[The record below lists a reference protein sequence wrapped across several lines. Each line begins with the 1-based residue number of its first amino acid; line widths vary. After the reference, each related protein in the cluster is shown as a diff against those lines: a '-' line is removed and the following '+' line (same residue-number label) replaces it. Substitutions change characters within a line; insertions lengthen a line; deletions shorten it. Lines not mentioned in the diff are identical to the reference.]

1 MCATS
6 RDLTHRDVNFT
17 TTNQELRI
25 LFSPYEYMRRF
36 GSDSG
41 ITQVAST
48 ANHAIEFLLS
58 TATYPSYQKLPDHIC
73 AWRSIWSLERL
84 ELDNRV
90 SPTLLSCARPGTCA
104 ELFAEDPL
112 FISTSLHQNPFFYQ
126 QKPRMLPKSSTQSI
140 MPLFVTPFHLTR
152 SDSVLGFPCIMPS
165 IPCTSVGRGYPEY
178 SSTTSARVCER
189 VLHHSV
195 SISSLAFGL
204 DCFSYDLNIVCSV
217 RLLFDILA

>member
-112 FISTSLHQNPFFYQ
+112 FISTSLHQSPFFISKSHECFLNRVHSPSCLCLSLHSTLLVPILYSDFHALC
-126 QKPRMLPKSSTQSI
+126 LP
-140 MPLFVTPFHLTR
+140 
-152 SDSVLGFPCIMPS
+152 
-165 IPCTSVGRGYPEY
+165 
-178 SSTTSARVCER
+178 
-189 VLHHSV
+189 
-195 SISSLAFGL
+195 SLAH
-204 DCFSYDLNIVCSV
+204 
-217 RLLFDILA
+217 R